1 MSIAERHVYALD
13 YYRRVSVKQQQ
24 AGDQQEGTD
33 ATGTTPPSTSS
44 DSSSTTLFSVL
55 PRTFSN
61 PTRVRPGSYARIATA
76 DNAPCFAVCARCV
89 GDAPRDHHHVP
100 LD

>member
-55 PRTFSN
+55 PRFQQ
-61 PTRVRPGSYARIATA
+61 PYARASRVVRE
-76 DNAPCFAVCARCV
+76 DCDRGQCALLRRLCPMC
-89 GDAPRDHHHVP
+89 G
-100 LD
+100 